1 LGIAVQSLSMSALQQ
16 SANNNRHTYKMLSG
30 GIEAVQDSG
39 GVAGV
44 G

>member
-1 LGIAVQSLSMSALQQ
+1 MSALQQ
-16 SANNNRHTYKMLSG
+16 STNSNNSNNNNRHTYKMLSG